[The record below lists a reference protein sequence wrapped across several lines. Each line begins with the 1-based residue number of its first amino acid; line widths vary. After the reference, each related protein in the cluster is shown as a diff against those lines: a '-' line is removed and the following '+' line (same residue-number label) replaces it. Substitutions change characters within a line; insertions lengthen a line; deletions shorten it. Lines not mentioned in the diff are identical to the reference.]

1 MQAAALLWK
10 AALSPEDGSTI
21 MKLYQALKV
30 KNRLTT
36 EISSLKAQIK
46 EQNSRRVLQPFD
58 YDTRILLDQL
68 RKRIDELTRIKG
80 AIGKAN
86 GAIYEQIFRLAEFK
100 GMISFLREVPTKHGK
115 FVESPSFTSSIE
127 VEYQAQLRQAE
138 LDRVI
143 TDLESQV
150 NRLQD
155 ELDRFNNECQIDVEL
170 N

>member
-1 MQAAALLWK
+1 
-10 AALSPEDGSTI
+10 
-21 MKLYQALKV
+21 
-30 KNRLTT
+30 
-36 EISSLKAQIK
+36 
-46 EQNSRRVLQPFD
+46 
-58 YDTRILLDQL
+58 
-68 RKRIDELTRIKG
+68 
-80 AIGKAN
+80 
-86 GAIYEQIFRLAEFK
+86 
-100 GMISFLREVPTKHGK
+100 EVPTKHGK

-150 NRLQD
+150 NQLQD